1 MFRTLAL
8 PVVVLA
14 LLVGYSAWERAA
26 GTSRPLADEEL
37 EAYLTAEFDLREVA
51 LGPPQGGRV
60 EGTGT
65 RADGRAFRF
74 DIAQRDDG
82 RTVVARW
89 ERPGRRE
96 KGEGRRSTSFADH
109 DARDLLLGFGYLVWV
124 GKRIRDRTAG
134 ARGPHST
141 L

>member
-8 PVVVLA
+8 LVVVLA
-14 LLVGYSAWERAA
+14 LLVGYSVWERVA
-26 GTSRPLADEEL
+26 GTARPLAGEEL
-37 EAYLTAEFDLREVA
+37 EAYLTTEFDLREVELRPA
-51 LGPPQGGRV
+51 QGGRV

-65 RADGRAFRF
+65 GTNGRAYRF

-82 RTVVARW
+82 GTVVARW

-96 KGEGRRSTSFADH
+96 KGEVHRSTSFADH
-109 DARDLLLGFGYLVWV
+109 DSRDLLLAFGYLVWV

-134 ARGPHST
+134 PGGPAA
-141 L
+141 